1 MDNPSRQP
9 WHAALRSGAIVLWT
23 LVLLGCHGGGAVR
36 ASDEVRPAAQAGRFY
51 PADATKL
58 KAAVEGFLAD
68 AVPVRVP
75 EPIAL
80 VLPHAGYVFSGQIAA
95 DGFRQAAGRT
105 YDTIVVL
112 GTNHTT
118 SGFDKVGLSDA
129 TGFRTPLGTVTVDT
143 ALVRALL
150 AECRDCVVNRE
161 VHAQEHSIEVQLPF
175 IQKLFPQATIL
186 PIVVGSEDLALAQR
200 VGTALAKVVAGR
212 KVLLVASSDLSHY
225 PRAEDGEPADRA
237 VLDAI
242 VSLDPEKVHATTRD
256 WMARGIPQLVTC
268 ACGEAPILVAMVAA
282 KALGAKSGVIL
293 SRTNSGRTLVS
304 DESRTVGYGSVA
316 FTAGTVLPGAI
327 NEPGRVQPGTQER
340 INADDR
346 RALLAL
352 AREAIRRQ
360 LTTETVPL
368 PRGLSARLWRRQG
381 AFVTLKKHGDL
392 RGCIGRIPPE
402 VPLGQLV
409 GAMALAAAFEDPRF
423 TPLRI
428 EELPAVTIE
437 ISALT
442 PPVHVPRADDIVVGR
457 HGVLLHKGGQG
468 AVFLPQVAT
477 EQGWNRDQLLDH
489 LCEKGGMSVGC
500 WKSGAE
506 LSVFEAEV
514 FHEGE

>member
-1 MDNPSRQP
+1 MAHLSRRP
-9 WHAALRSGAIVLWT
+9 RHSALRAAAILPWT
-23 LVLLGCHGGGAVR
+23 FALLGCRGGDAAR
-36 ASDEVRPAAQAGRFY
+36 AGEDVRPAAQAGRFY
-51 PADATKL
+51 PADTAKL
-58 KAAVEGFLAD
+58 KAAVEGFLGD

-95 DGFRQAAGRT
+95 DGFRQAAGRA

-118 SGFDKVGLSDA
+118 PGFDKVGLSDA
-129 TGFRTPLGTVTVDT
+129 SGFRTPLGTVTVDKV
-143 ALVRALL
+143 LVRALL

-186 PIVVGSEDLALAQR
+186 PIVVGSEDLTLAQR

-268 ACGEAPILVAMVAA
+268 ACGEAPVLVAMVAA

-304 DESRTVGYGSVA
+304 DENRTVGYGAVA
-316 FTAGTVLPGAI
+316 FTAGTVLPGAL
-327 NEPGRVQPGTQER
+327 NEPGHVQPGTQEH
-340 INADDR
+340 IGADDR
-346 RALLAL
+346 RLLLAL

-368 PRGLSARLWRRQG
+368 PRGLSARAWQRQG
-381 AFVTLKKHGDL
+381 AFVTLKKHGEL
-392 RGCIGRIPPE
+392 RGCIGHILPE
-402 VPLGQLV
+402 VPLGPLV
-409 GAMALAAAFEDPRF
+409 GKMALAAAFEDPRF
-423 TPLRI
+423 TPLRL
-428 EELPAVTIE
+428 EELAEVTIE

-442 PPVHVPRADDIVVGR
+442 PPERVPRAEDIVVGR
-457 HGVLLHKGGQG
+457 HGVLLHKGGSG

-477 EQGWNRDQLLDH
+477 EQGWNRGQLLDR
-489 LCEKGGMSVGC
+489 LCEKGGMSADC